1 LWGENTCT
9 CLKMED
15 YWQRWNTTL
24 KNNSAFSNVIK
35 VLRSLC
41 LNIKKKWEALLVD
54 CPKQTGTVEER

>member
-1 LWGENTCT
+1 
-9 CLKMED
+9 MED